1 MTNRRLR
8 ALFIA
13 TTAMAACIDSTAPA
27 PTPFAPGE
35 LRAVITALD
44 TAGGTDPGP
53 YTVAAAMLYAEQAG
67 TVRID
72 SVITTPAAAGTLG
85 GTYRALAVLINL
97 KITPSGSATSIP
109 NSFIAV
115 IGWSGFNAAS
125 GTVDDVFVVSLNG
138 TSLLPSAGT
147 APPAPL
153 DGVSGF
159 ATIANRPARTRFYA
173 DSGTFTAMHWVSGTP
188 TLCSVPGGAFGD
200 LCNHAVGT
208 LDGSFTFKGTAPN
221 GGGQV
226 AVRPVSLVGVPLVV
240 MNWFA
245 SF

>member
-1 MTNRRLR
+1 MTNRQRLVLIM
-8 ALFIA
+8 AVIVP
-13 TTAMAACIDSTAPA
+13 TACVDSTAPA

-97 KITPSGSATSIP
+97 KITPSGFAASTAS
-109 NSFIAV
+109 SFIVV

-138 TSLLPSAGT
+138 TSLLPPAGT
-147 APPAPL
+147 ASPVPL

-159 ATIANRPARTRFYA
+159 ATIANRPKAARFYA
-173 DSGTFTAMHWVSGTP
+173 DSGTFTAARWISGTP
-188 TLCSVPGGAFGD
+188 TLCSIPGGAFGD
-200 LCNHAVGT
+200 LCNHALGT
-208 LDGSFTFKGTAPN
+208 LDGSFTFNGTAPR

-226 AVRPVSLVGVPLVV
+226 AVRPVSLVGVPLIV

-245 SF
+245 SL